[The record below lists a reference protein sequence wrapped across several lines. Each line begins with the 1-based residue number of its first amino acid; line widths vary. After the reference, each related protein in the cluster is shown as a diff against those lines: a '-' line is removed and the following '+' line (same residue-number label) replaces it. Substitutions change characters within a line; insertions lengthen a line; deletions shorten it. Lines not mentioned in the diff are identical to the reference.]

1 MSPAQGTPKAAVLVA
16 AIEALHMRLG
26 RVEEKADGT
35 QEVLLVRVTTDIG
48 LVGHGEAVSNA
59 TVARSIVAAPRSA
72 PFRHGLAVSLT
83 GADALDPGARW
94 LDMYNATRWYGRR
107 GAAIHAMAAVDTA
120 LWDIL
125 GQSRGL
131 ACHALWGT
139 RRRRIPA
146 YASVLFPETPGEGGR
161 LAESLLA
168 RGFKAIKFGWGR
180 FGRDRSWDLEMLAEI
195 REAVGHEVAVMVDAG
210 RCWSI
215 QEAVIRAPELFERFD
230 LLWLEEPLH
239 EDDLEGY
246 GHLAK
251 VLSGLHAG
259 ARVAAGETEE
269 RESDFAGLL
278 ERGVKVIQPDVG
290 RAGGLTVCRKLS
302 TLAHQRGTWCLPH
315 CFGTGVNLA
324 ASAQWMASAEDA
336 PFMEYPVT
344 PSPLRNELVT
354 GLPRMV
360 DGMVEVS
367 EAPGLGI
374 RLDPAVIARYRV
386 D

>member
-1 MSPAQGTPKAAVLVA
+1 MSPSEAAPIA
-16 AIEALHMRLG
+16 EIEALHMRLG

-35 QEVLLVRVTTDIG
+35 QEVLLVRVTTDSG

-59 TVARSIVAAPRSA
+59 AVARSIVTAPRSA
-72 PFRHGLAVSLT
+72 PFRHGLAVALI
-83 GADALDPGARW
+83 GADALAPEARW
-94 LDMYNATRWYGRR
+94 RDMYDATRWYGRR
-107 GAAIHAMAAVDTA
+107 GATIHAMAAVDTA

-139 RRRRIPA
+139 RRGRIPA
-146 YASVLFPETPGEGGR
+146 YASVLFPETPGEGAR
-161 LAESLLA
+161 LAESLVA

-195 REAVGHEVAVMVDAG
+195 RGALGHEIALMVDAG
-210 RCWSI
+210 RIWSAA
-215 QEAVIRAPELFERFD
+215 EALARAPEIFERYD
-230 LLWLEEPLH
+230 ILWLEEPLH

-246 GHLAK
+246 GRLAQF
-251 VLSGLHAG
+251 LAG
-259 ARVAAGETEE
+259 THPAARIAAGETEE
-269 RESDFAGLL
+269 RESDFAALL
-278 ERGVKVIQPDVG
+278 DGGVRVIQPDVG
-290 RAGGLTVCRKLS
+290 RAGGLTICRRLS
-302 TLAHQRGTWCLPH
+302 TLAFRRGAWCLPH

-324 ASAQWMASAEDA
+324 ASAQWMASAEEA

-344 PSPLRNELVT
+344 PSPLRNELVA

-367 EAPGLGI
+367 DAPGLGI
-374 RLDPAVIARYRV
+374 RLDPAVIERYRV
-386 D
+386 A